1 MGIKVAVFGVFDILH
16 IGHIRFLKEC
26 KKLGDELV
34 VVVARDSTVTK
45 EKGQKPTL
53 SENERLAMIESVGLV
68 NTAILGLENADK
80 LKVVERIKPDIIAL
94 GYNQKWNENELK
106 KKLKKRG
113 FNIKI
118 VRMKKYADIS
128 SSTIK
133 QLLKV

>member
-128 SSTIK
+128 SSAIK

>member
-106 KKLKKRG
+106 EKLKKRG

-128 SSTIK
+128 SSAIK

>member
-1 MGIKVAVFGVFDILH
+1 MGTKVAVFGVFDILH

-26 KKLGDELV
+26 KKLGDELT

-45 EKGQKPTL
+45 EKGRKPVL
-53 SENERLAMIESVGLV
+53 SESKRLAMVESVGLV
-68 NTAILGLENADK
+68 DATILGLENADK
-80 LKVVERIKPDIIAL
+80 LKVVEKIKPDIIAL

-106 KKLKKRG
+106 EKLKKRG

-128 SSTIK
+128 SSAIK